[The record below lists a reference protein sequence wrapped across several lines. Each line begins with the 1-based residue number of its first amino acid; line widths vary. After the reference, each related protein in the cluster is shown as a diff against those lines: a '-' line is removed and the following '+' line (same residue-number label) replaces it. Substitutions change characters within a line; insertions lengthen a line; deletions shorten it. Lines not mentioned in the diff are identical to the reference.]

1 MDYCSSCRRTL
12 NGALVCPGCGAY
24 APDIAPPTTTSF
36 QSTVPRSSHAA
47 GSASSASSSSLF
59 GISPA
64 ADRGHG
70 GGSAVAA
77 GASGSYAG
85 SGSYAE
91 PFDDFDAFSTAKAFD
106 VADAGG
112 EAAVGSADVSA
123 PVASSQTGRAARR
136 RKLAQWKKN
145 KRRAVAATA
154 VAIVG
159 GGLTI
164 AALPNDASPDRTH
177 ASAAPDPVATS
188 PALANTDSST
198 DTPDDRA
205 SRSGSD
211 RSHKST
217 GPRHA
222 RPATAPAPATSTAST
237 GAPRHAAPARTAAPH
252 TDSAPAATHT
262 APAPQTSSPAPAGQ
276 SGGGTATGSGSGTAT
291 GSGSGTSTGSGS
303 GTGSGSSGGDQA
315 TTPAPAPSTASPQP
329 VCVLGILCIS

>member
-24 APDIAPPTTTSF
+24 APDIAPPATTSL
-36 QSTVPRSSHAA
+36 SSFP
-47 GSASSASSSSLF
+47 SSSAPSAHAPASAAPSFF
-59 GISPA
+59 GVSPA

-70 GGSAVAA
+70 AGSA
-77 GASGSYAG
+77 GASGAYAA
-85 SGSYAE
+85 SGSAG
-91 PFDDFDAFSTAKAFD
+91 PFDDFDPFSAAKAFD
-106 VADAGG
+106 VAGPGDDA
-112 EAAVGSADVSA
+112 AGSVDVPA
-123 PVASSQTGRAARR
+123 PVAASQGGRAARR

-159 GGLTI
+159 GGLTM

-177 ASAAPDPVATS
+177 ASAAPGPVTTS
-188 PALANTDSST
+188 PALANTDVAT

-222 RPATAPAPATSTAST
+222 RPANTPTPAASTAPT
-237 GAPRHAAPARTAAPH
+237 GAPRHAAPARSATPH
-252 TDSAPAATHT
+252 TDSAPAAAAHT
-262 APAPQTSSPAPAGQ
+262 DSPAAPAPQTSSPASAGQ
-276 SGGGTATGSGSGTAT
+276 SGGSTGTGSGSGT
-291 GSGSGTSTGSGS
+291 
-303 GTGSGSSGGDQA
+303 GTGSGSSGGNQA
-315 TTPAPAPSTASPQP
+315 TTPAPAPSTASPEP
-329 VCVLGILCIS
+329 VCVLGLLCIS

>member
-24 APDIAPPTTTSF
+24 APDIAPPATTSL
-36 QSTVPRSSHAA
+36 SSFPSSSAPSAHA
-47 GSASSASSSSLF
+47 SAPSAHASASSSF
-59 GISPA
+59 F
-64 ADRGHG
+64 
-70 GGSAVAA
+70 GGSPA
-77 GASGSYAG
+77 GASGAYAA
-85 SGSYAE
+85 SGSAE
-91 PFDDFDAFSTAKAFD
+91 PFDDFDPFSAAKAFD
-106 VADAGG
+106 VADADG
-112 EAAVGSADVSA
+112 EAAAGSVDAPA
-123 PVASSQTGRAARR
+123 PVAASQGGRAARR

-188 PALANTDSST
+188 PALANTDVAT

-211 RSHKST
+211 RAHKST

-222 RPATAPAPATSTAST
+222 RPANTPTPAASTAPT
-237 GAPRHAAPARTAAPH
+237 GAPRHAAPARSAAPH
-252 TDSAPAATHT
+252 AAAAPAAAAHT
-262 APAPQTSSPAPAGQ
+262 AEPAAPAPQTSSPASAGQ
-276 SGGGTATGSGSGTAT
+276 SGGSTGTGSGSGT
-291 GSGSGTSTGSGS
+291 

-315 TTPAPAPSTASPQP
+315 TAPAPAPSTASPEP
-329 VCVLGILCIS
+329 ICVLGLLCIS